1 MGEAGRDKRWAGW
14 RVGGVTFS
22 KLPFRFVLRSFTD
35 KINNIYSEK
44 KHESG
49 FKMLIVPRA
58 FLPYLV
64 LHFGGV

>member
-14 RVGGVTFS
+14 GVTFS
-22 KLPFRFVLRSFTD
+22 ELPFRFVLRSFTD

-49 FKMLIVPRA
+49 FKMLIMPRA

-64 LHFGGV
+64 LDFSGI